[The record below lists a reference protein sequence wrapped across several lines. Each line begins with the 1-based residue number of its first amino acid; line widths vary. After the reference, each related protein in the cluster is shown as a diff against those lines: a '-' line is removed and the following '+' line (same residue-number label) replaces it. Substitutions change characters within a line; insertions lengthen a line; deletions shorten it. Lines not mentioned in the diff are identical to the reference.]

1 MFKVEKRDFNHN
13 EKLSLKLFINLMC
26 ILCKML
32 LQASFKN
39 VLEKLKYNFFYFN
52 LESYAIFLY
61 VLRNYFHIFNE
72 LLIKM

>member
-1 MFKVEKRDFNHN
+1 
-13 EKLSLKLFINLMC
+13 MC